1 MVIIHHTIGVLQC
14 VLLIIIMY
22 LGRILCKM
30 IFLKLKIFIIIIV
43 GFFIPVI
50 VLASETSPPE
60 IPVLFYGNVKI
71 NNNPAPVNTIISI
84 VDENNNLEI
93 ASSTIKNIGKYFIEI
108 PCKNYVG
115 ENIVFN
121 LDNFVGGQNICPDV
135 MTVPSVN
142 FNLSAE
148 YKIKVKE
155 EPKEK
160 NKNIASSIIFSPTP
174 CVKVIYDNWQTACV
188 NNLQYRNVISK
199 IPVNCVMTENQKAD
213 TKKQCEK
220 NKNINKTKVLGAE
233 FYPNGSLIRG
243 NNAKIYLIENN
254 KKRHIINL
262 EALKQFA
269 GIEIFNVTDETINL
283 YSIGNKIIGRI
294 YKDGDLIRGDDM
306 KIYVILN
313 GKKKHIINIK
323 ELRLNYFKQKIFNIS
338 MEEIVKN

>member
-1 MVIIHHTIGVLQC
+1 M
-14 VLLIIIMY
+14 
-22 LGRILCKM
+22 
-30 IFLKLKIFIIIIV
+30 
-43 GFFIPVI
+43 
-50 VLASETSPPE
+50 
-60 IPVLFYGNVKI
+60 
-71 NNNPAPVNTIISI
+71 
-84 VDENNNLEI
+84 
-93 ASSTIKNIGKYFIEI
+93 
-108 PCKNYVG
+108 
-115 ENIVFN
+115 
-121 LDNFVGGQNICPDV
+121 
-135 MTVPSVN
+135 
-142 FNLSAE
+142 
-148 YKIKVKE
+148 
-155 EPKEK
+155 
-160 NKNIASSIIFSPTP
+160 
-174 CVKVIYDNWQTACV
+174 
-188 NNLQYRNVISK
+188 
-199 IPVNCVMTENQKAD
+199 
-213 TKKQCEK
+213 
-220 NKNINKTKVLGAE
+220 LGAE